1 MQSSFVGNHLPLTL
15 YLLCIQT
22 FTINPVS
29 TLYKTF
35 TINPVST
42 LYKTFTINPVSTL
55 YTDIYH

>member
-42 LYKTFTINPVSTL
+42 LY
-55 YTDIYH
+55 TDIYH